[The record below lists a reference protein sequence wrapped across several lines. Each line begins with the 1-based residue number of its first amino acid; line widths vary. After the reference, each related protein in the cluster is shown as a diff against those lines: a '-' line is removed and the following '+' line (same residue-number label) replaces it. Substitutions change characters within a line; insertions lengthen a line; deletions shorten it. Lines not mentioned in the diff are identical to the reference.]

1 MLEESDIRR
10 LTDVLVSKAE
20 FDELKEDV
28 KDIRDVVHGL
38 VTAVDKIARSIDDLR
53 HEYIAIK
60 L

>member
-10 LTDVLVSKAE
+10 LTDVLVSKIA
-20 FDELKEDV
+20 FDELKEDIQ
-28 KDIRDVVHGL
+28 DIRDVVHGL
-38 VTAVDKIARSIDDLR
+38 VTAVDKIARSIENLH